1 MHTTSLRWALMAAAF
16 LTLVWGNA
24 AADEFQEQ
32 KSGVIPD
39 GKGRK
44 ENVPDYVAYE
54 VLLRSLIE
62 LPETSEDARAREKQR
77 VEAHVRETGLSEAG
91 GQALLS
97 AASEFSGRISPLDRE
112 AHQAKWQVWLS
123 PERDRFARLSGL
135 QRDKIR
141 VMDSVI
147 YSLQAKLGN
156 EDAVKLPQ
164 YIETSIKQK
173 IIVLELPEHI
183 VLTDKSEMPAYGKG
197 YNYCETVLGE
207 ERLEMYGWC
216 AVVEDYDVS
225 ALGYSVT
232 CSNSGPGGKPSSS
245 AKSGQRP
252 APFGIVTVTPMCVD
266 GVCYDG
272 TFTTNSSV
280 MGIRIDQNRDKKER

>member
-1 MHTTSLRWALMAAAF
+1 MAMAF
-16 LTLVWGNA
+16 LTLVLGNA
-24 AADEFQEQ
+24 AASEFQEQ

-62 LPETSEDARAREKQR
+62 LPETSEDGRAREKHR
-77 VEAHVRETGLSEAG
+77 VAAHIRETGLSEAG

-97 AASEFSGRISPLDRE
+97 AASEFLGRISPLDRE

-123 PERDRFARLSGL
+123 PERDRFTRLSDL

-156 EDAVKLPQ
+156 EDAVKLMQ
-164 YIETSIKQK
+164 YLETSIKQK
-173 IIVLELPEHI
+173 IIVLELPDHI
-183 VLTDKSEMPAYGKG
+183 LLTDKSEMPAYGKG
-197 YNYCETVLGE
+197 YNYCETVVGYD
-207 ERLEMYGWC
+207 RLEMYGWC

-232 CSNSGPGGKPSSS
+232 CSTAGPGGKPSSS

-252 APFGIVTVTPMCVD
+252 APFGIVAVTPMCVD
-266 GVCYDG
+266 DVCYDG

-280 MGIRIDQNRDKKER
+280 MGIRIDQRLEKK